1 MHKDNRAERKET
13 SPRIK
18 WELEIKYVDVCYAA
32 QHEPETAGISNSSYL
47 QQKQL
52 HLVVPKKSMIVVF
65 VRAIGFG
72 TRWFVNSRPASRSN
86 T

>member
-18 WELEIKYVDVCYAA
+18 WELEIEYVDVCYAA
-32 QHEPETAGISNSSYL
+32 QHEPETAGISNSSNL
-47 QQKQL
+47 QQKQVY
-52 HLVVPKKSMIVVF
+52 LVVPKKSMIVEF

-72 TRWFVNSRPASRSN
+72 TRWFVSSRPASRSN